1 MIIDP
6 DKYLREAYINALAPL
21 GVPIWEGGVPLDAVI
36 PEYYILIGGHV
47 NSRKLVN
54 KITWEWN
61 CSLTLDVHRNNPLGF
76 SDSAGADDMVGAA
89 LSAIEAGIS
98 ASGFRVKTTQLQDT
112 VRQDFDTVTHSVN
125 RRLVRYLHWL
135 SRRET

>member
-1 MIIDP
+1 MIFDP

-21 GVPIWEGGVPLDAVI
+21 GVPVWEGSVPPDAEI

-47 NSRKLVN
+47 DARKLVN
-54 KITWEWN
+54 KFTWEWN
-61 CSLTLDVHRNNPLGF
+61 CSLTLDVHRNNPLGY
-76 SDSAGADDMVGAA
+76 SDSEGADDLVGQAVT
-89 LSAIEAGIS
+89 AIESGIA

-112 VRQDFDTVTHSVN
+112 LRQDFNTVTHSVN

-135 SRRET
+135 SRREA